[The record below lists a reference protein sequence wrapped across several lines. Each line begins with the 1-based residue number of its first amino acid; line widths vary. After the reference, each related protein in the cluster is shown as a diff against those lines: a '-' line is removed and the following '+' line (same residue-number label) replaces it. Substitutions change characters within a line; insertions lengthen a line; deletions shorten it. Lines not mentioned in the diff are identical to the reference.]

1 LYTERIDYLLKD
13 IKRGIHMQGKRGRP
27 RNIETQNTILS
38 VSYGLLLEIGFEAV
52 TVEKIADLAKVSKAT
67 IYKWWPNKAA
77 VVMDGFLSAVSAR
90 LPVPDTGS
98 VFQNILEH
106 ATNMARFMNSREGSI
121 FLQIIGEGQV
131 DSALAEAYQTRY
143 IQPRRLEV
151 HGIMDQGI
159 RRGELNKNLDIG
171 LCTDLIYGPIFYRLL
186 VTGDM
191 LDDNY
196 VKQLVTQAFEGIRST

>member
-1 LYTERIDYLLKD
+1 
-13 IKRGIHMQGKRGRP
+13 MQGKRGRP

-38 VSYGLLLEIGFEAV
+38 ASYDLLLEVGFGAV
-52 TVEKIADLAKVSKAT
+52 TVEKIAELAKVSKAT

-77 VVMDGFLSAVSAR
+77 VVMDGFLSAASAR

-98 VFQNILEH
+98 VFQNTLEH
-106 ATNMARFMNSREGSI
+106 ATNLGRFMTTREGSI
-121 FLQIIGEGQV
+121 FLEIIGEGQG
-131 DSALAEAYQTRY
+131 DPALAEAFRTRY

-151 HGIMDQGI
+151 HGILSQGI
-159 RRGELNKNLDIG
+159 MRGELKDNLDIA

-186 VTGDM
+186 VTGDT

-196 VKQLVTQAFEGIRST
+196 VSQLVTQVFEGVRST